1 MQLLVTFQVTD
12 DLNNAVKMK
21 VSRFPCKLP
30 CNIMGQLYSNGHLR
44 PLPLRA
50 HPRLLLSVSLH
61 PSFSS
66 GFPASCPRPW
76 RRHHLAR
83 GRGDLIHPQRMYNE
97 GHDSSEQC
105 LKCCKLNVREINRKS
120 CERFIFKGINFLF
133 LLLLHGDGAR
143 CKSKT
148 RLARKRNFA
157 FV

>member
-1 MQLLVTFQVTD
+1 MKKSGVKKCLEILPLRGGGVGRLMANAI
-12 DLNNAVKMK
+12 LNFHFDYLHTSLSCLAT
-21 VSRFPCKLP
+21 SWAR
-30 CNIMGQLYSNGHLR
+30 SNGHLR

-97 GHDSSEQC
+97 GHASTQQC
-105 LKCCKLNVREINRKS
+105 LKCCKLNVRDQNRKS
-120 CERFIFKGINFLF
+120 CERFIFKGIDFARLF
-133 LLLLHGDGAR
+133 LL
-143 CKSKT
+143 
-148 RLARKRNFA
+148 
-157 FV
+157 